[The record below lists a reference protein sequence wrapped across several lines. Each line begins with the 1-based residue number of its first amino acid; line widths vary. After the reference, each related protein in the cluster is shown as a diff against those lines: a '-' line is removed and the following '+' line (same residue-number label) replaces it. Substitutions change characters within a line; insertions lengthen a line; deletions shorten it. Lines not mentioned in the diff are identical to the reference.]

1 MSGIEKL
8 DRYPRMRDYMEAKD
22 LNLEA
27 CVTLAATVLSEQANE
42 LAHAARRYMSSP
54 NKDNRA
60 RLNTLRRFYETDW
73 FAALSCGL
81 ADGKKVA
88 DDIIRDACGM
98 KL

>member
-1 MSGIEKL
+1 MSVDLFAGQ
-8 DRYPRMRDYMEAKD
+8 PRMRDYMEAKD

-27 CVTLAATVLSEQANE
+27 CVTLASTVLSEQAKE

-54 NKDNRA
+54 SKENRA
-60 RLNTLRRFYETDW
+60 RLNTLRWFYETDW

>member
-1 MSGIEKL
+1 MDAL
-8 DRYPRMRDYMEAKD
+8 PRMMDYLEPED
-22 LNLEA
+22 LNTDA

-60 RLNTLRRFYETDW
+60 RLNTLRRFYETEW